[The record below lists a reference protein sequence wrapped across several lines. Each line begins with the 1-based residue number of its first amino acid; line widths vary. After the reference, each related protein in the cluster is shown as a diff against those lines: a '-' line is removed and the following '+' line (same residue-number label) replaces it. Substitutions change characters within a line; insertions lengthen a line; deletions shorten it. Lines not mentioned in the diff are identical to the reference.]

1 MLGIAFAVLSA
12 AGFGFNSASMRRGVL
27 SASSSQ
33 GLYYTVVLSLPL
45 FFLAALATGQLF
57 EYSAFSGRD
66 ILVLSI
72 AGVVHIMVGRYF
84 NIRAISALGS
94 NRAGPLVGT
103 STLVS
108 VVVAL
113 IFLQEELSWFKAFG
127 ILLMMIGPAL
137 VVRSTSKSKKVSA
150 SEAPPVRPKE
160 GYICAALAALA
171 WGVGPVLMRSAMGDS
186 GLGLLGGMTAY
197 IAPSIIL
204 LLLLLLPGAFK
215 RTMNVDPTAQKWF
228 LVSTGNSFGAN
239 VFRFMAL
246 SMAPVTIV
254 IPLVRTGV
262 IFAIFFNLAINR
274 TTESFDRLV
283 ILGILISVAGA
294 VALVS

>member
-45 FFLAALATGQLF
+45 FFLAALLTGQLF
-57 EYSAFSGRD
+57 EYSEFSSRD

-113 IFLQEELSWFKAFG
+113 IFLQEELSWLKAFG

-137 VVRSTSKSKKVSA
+137 IVRSTSKSKKVSA

-171 WGVGPVLMRSAMGDS
+171 W
-186 GLGLLGGMTAY
+186 
-197 IAPSIIL
+197 
-204 LLLLLLPGAFK
+204 
-215 RTMNVDPTAQKWF
+215 
-228 LVSTGNSFGAN
+228 
-239 VFRFMAL
+239 
-246 SMAPVTIV
+246 
-254 IPLVRTGV
+254 
-262 IFAIFFNLAINR
+262 
-274 TTESFDRLV
+274 
-283 ILGILISVAGA
+283 
-294 VALVS
+294 